1 DGAAEEVDHSQL
13 SEEICEI
20 FGADREQL
28 HWDDGKAFCA
38 HFVHPDDRDMVLGV
52 FRDFDQ
58 GLVDNYT
65 MSYRVTHPSGENRH
79 VRSVSERIR
88 DEHGR
93 PLYGIG
99 IIQDLTEVKAAEAT
113 LRRSEYQL
121 RRAQRVAKLYCWH
134 TEEGPQRQARMVFD
148 HEFYADVLRHEP
160 EEAVLSPS
168 NYVERFVHPDDRA
181 RLLPITGAFESEEID
196 TYSVEYRLLRQDGSI
211 VYIRSAAERMRDA
224 DGRALQMFGAIQDV
238 TDLHQRERELTEA
251 KNEAEFANRSKS
263 DFLAN
268 MSHELR
274 TPLNAIIGFSQVIRD
289 QLFGPDQTRYVDY
302 ARDINDSGQ
311 MLLDLINDILDLS
324 KLEAGKQVLYEE
336 TLSLAQVVDD
346 CRKII
351 APRAGE
357 GAVKIGIGEFEGL
370 PKVWAEERALK
381 QIVINLL
388 SNAVKFTP
396 RGGSVRVE
404 GAMTGE
410 GEARIVVR
418 DTGIGI
424 APEMLPH
431 LFLPFHQ
438 GDNSTSRRYD
448 GTGLGLAITRRLVEL
463 HGGRIEIQS
472 EVGQGTTVLV
482 TLPAERLIIDSK
494 AADDAE
500 RIAV

>member
-1 DGAAEEVDHSQL
+1 MDH
-13 SEEICEI
+13 
-20 FGADREQL
+20 
-28 HWDDGKAFCA
+28 
-38 HFVHPDDRDMVLGV
+38 
-52 FRDFDQ
+52 
-58 GLVDNYT
+58 YT
-65 MSYRVTHPSGENRH
+65 ITYRFLHPSGEVH
-79 VRSVSERIR
+79 SVRSVSERIR

-99 IIQDLTEVKAAEAT
+99 VIQDFTQIKAAEET
-113 LRRSEYQL
+113 LQRSEYQL
-121 RRAQRVAKLYCWH
+121 RRAQRVGKLYCWH

-160 EEAVLSPS
+160 EDAVLSPS

-181 RLLPITGAFESEEID
+181 RLLPITGAFEREEID

-289 QLFGPDQTRYVDY
+289 QLFGPDQARYVDY

-336 TLSLAQVVDD
+336 TLSLAQVIDD

-351 APRAGE
+351 APRASE
-357 GAVKIGIGEFEGL
+357 GAVRIGIGDFEGF

-388 SNAVKFTP
+388 SNGVKFTP
-396 RGGSVRVE
+396 RGGSVQVE
-404 GAMTGE
+404 GAMTEE
-410 GEARIVVR
+410 GEVRIAVR

-424 APEMLPH
+424 AAEMLPH
-431 LFLPFHQ
+431 LFRPFHQ

-472 EVGQGTTVLV
+472 EVGAGTTVLV
-482 TLPAERLIIDSK
+482 TLPAERLITDSN
-494 AADDAE
+494 ADDAQ
-500 RIAV
+500 RMAV